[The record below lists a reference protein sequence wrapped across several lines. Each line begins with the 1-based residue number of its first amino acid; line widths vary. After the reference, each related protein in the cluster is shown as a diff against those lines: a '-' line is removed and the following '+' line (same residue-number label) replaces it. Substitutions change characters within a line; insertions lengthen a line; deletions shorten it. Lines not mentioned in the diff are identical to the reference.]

1 MYNRLMAFGAAAV
14 AMCAIAVGS
23 AQIVPRTALVERA
36 AWEALG
42 KGQAREAAS
51 AFREAIAA
59 DPKNARLH
67 LGSGIA
73 AMLERRYRDAGDAFE
88 TALALD
94 PKLTEARARLGVV
107 QYRMGDT
114 AAAIRTYEVLV
125 ADVPSDAD
133 AQATLDRWR
142 REQDLHDR
150 MQNAIGSHFTVSFEG
165 PAEASLA
172 KQALESLDRAYW
184 RIGEELGIYPSDPIR
199 VVLYT
204 TEQFRDITRSPTW
217 VAGAYDGTIRV
228 PMLGALDKAEE
239 LDRVLGHEFTHAVV
253 RTLAARNVPT
263 WLNEGLAAA
272 LESNDLAWANKL
284 ADKTRAVPLRALE
297 SGFSRFNGDQAVLA
311 YAASA
316 RAVRRLLDEGGGFAV
331 ANLLRDLGEGIS
343 LDAAFLH
350 RFQRPFAEFQA
361 ELSGS

>member
-1 MYNRLMAFGAAAV
+1 MFDRLIVFVAAAV
-14 AMCAIAVGS
+14 ALSAIAAP
-23 AQIVPRTALVERA
+23 AQVDPRTALVERA

-42 KGQAREAAS
+42 KGQASQAAA

-59 DPKNARLH
+59 DPKNARLR

-73 AMLERRYRDAGDAFE
+73 AMLERRDRDASDAFE

-114 AAAIRTYEVLV
+114 AGAIRTYEALV

-165 PAEASLA
+165 PAEAVLA

-184 RIGEELGIYPSDPIR
+184 RIGQELGVYPSDPIR

-204 TEQFRDITRSPTW
+204 SEQFRDITRSPTW

-239 LDRVLGHEFTHAVV
+239 LDRVLAHEFTHAVV

-263 WLNEGLAAA
+263 WLNEGLAAV
-272 LESNDLAWANKL
+272 LESENLAWANKL
-284 ADKTRAVPLRALE
+284 ADKARAVPLRALQ
-297 SGFSRFNGDQAVLA
+297 SGFTRFSGDQAVLA

-331 ANLLRDLGEGIS
+331 ANLLRDLGAGIS

-350 RFQRPFAEFQA
+350 RFQRPFAEFQS
-361 ELSGS
+361 ELSAS

>member
-1 MYNRLMAFGAAAV
+1 MPYRKMVFVAAV
-14 AMCAIAVGS
+14 AICAIAAVA
-23 AQIVPRTALVERA
+23 AQIDPRTALVERA

-42 KGQAREAAS
+42 KGQARQAAS

-73 AMLERRYRDAGDAFE
+73 AMLERRDRDAGDAFE

-107 QYRMGDT
+107 RYRMGDT
-114 AAAIRTYEVLV
+114 AGAIRTYETLV

-165 PAEASLA
+165 PAEAALA

-184 RIGEELGIYPSDPIR
+184 RIGEELGTYPSDPIR

-228 PMLGALDKAEE
+228 PMLGAIDKAEE
-239 LDRVLGHEFTHAVV
+239 LDRVLAHEFIHAVV

-272 LESNDLAWANKL
+272 LESNDLEWANKL
-284 ADKTRAVPLRALE
+284 ADKTRAVPLRALQN
-297 SGFSRFNGDQAVLA
+297 GFTRFNGDQAVLA

-316 RAVRRLLDEGGGFAV
+316 RAVRRLLDEAGGFAV
-331 ANLLRDLGEGIS
+331 ANLLRDLGEGIG

-350 RFQRPFAEFQA
+350 RFQRPFTDFQA
-361 ELSGS
+361 ELAES